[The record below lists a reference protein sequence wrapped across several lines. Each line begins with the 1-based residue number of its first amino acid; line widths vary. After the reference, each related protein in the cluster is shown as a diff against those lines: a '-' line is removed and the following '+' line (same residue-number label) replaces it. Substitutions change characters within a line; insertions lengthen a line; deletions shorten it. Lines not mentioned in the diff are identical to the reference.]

1 MNSKTSLYRDVYKTI
16 PLSAWFILGTVCN
29 VSSQDVSSSNRTSFL
44 SHNVSVGQEV
54 TASKS
59 VMRTEWTPEAVKWQ
73 AKIAGYGQSMPVIQ
87 DSVVFVTSVQG
98 ENKDNYSLEAF
109 SINTG
114 KRIWEVS
121 TKNSHPVASTP
132 MVSRSAP
139 TPVVDEKGIYVFY
152 ESGDMVAVS
161 LDGKLLWQINL
172 QSMYGNLENEFGLS
186 ASPVQTLD
194 SVIVLVDHDGPS
206 YLVAINKADGKEKWR
221 VDRGKRYRSW
231 GSPGIVRVN
240 GIDVVVCS
248 SAGTIDGYDAAT
260 GRQLFTHDEV
270 GGNTAA
276 TPIDLGRHQFLV
288 SSLIRPS
295 DGPSEFALESNLLAE
310 IISTDDEWRLEVK
323 WIAQDARG
331 SFCSPVASEKFCY
344 FISPQGI
351 LYCLDRSSGE
361 ELYHERLACGMC
373 WATPIVHGEYV
384 YLFGKSGQ
392 TMTIKDSGH
401 FEVVADDNRVWTE
414 DDPTILPATGE
425 SKAPESIRDRMKGGT
440 QYGAIAIDSG
450 FLIRRGDQLYFVK

>member
-1 MNSKTSLYRDVYKTI
+1 VNSRISLTRLFCQTL
-16 PLSAWFILGTVCN
+16 PLSAVLLMGAACN
-29 VSSQDVSSSNRTSFL
+29 VYSQDASLSNRTGFL
-44 SHNVSVGQEV
+44 SHNVSHGQEA
-54 TASKS
+54 TESKS
-59 VMRTEWTPEAVKWQ
+59 VLRTEWTPEAVKWQ
-73 AKIAGYGQSMPVIQ
+73 AKVAGYGQSLPVIQ
-87 DSVVFVTSVQG
+87 DSVAFVTSVQG

-109 SINTG
+109 STTTG

-132 MVSRSAP
+132 MVSRAAP
-139 TPVVDEKGIYVFY
+139 SPVVDGHGVYAFY

-161 LDGKLLWQINL
+161 RDGKLLWQIDL
-172 QSMYGNLENEFGLS
+172 QTMYGNFENEFGLS

-240 GIDVVVCS
+240 GVEVVVCS
-248 SAGTIDGYDAAT
+248 STGTIDGYDAAT
-260 GRQLFTHDEV
+260 GKQLFTHDEV

-288 SSLIRPS
+288 SSLIRPA
-295 DGPSEFALESNLLAE
+295 DGPSEFALESNFLAE
-310 IISTDDEWRLEVK
+310 IIPADDQWKLEVK
-323 WIAQDARG
+323 WIAKDARG
-331 SFCSPVASEKFCY
+331 SFCSPVASDKFCY
-344 FISPQGI
+344 FISPQGV

-361 ELYHERLACGMC
+361 EQYHERLACGMC
-373 WATPIVHGEYV
+373 WATPIVHGEHV

-392 TMTIKDSGH
+392 TMTIKDSDR
-401 FEVVADDNRVWTE
+401 FEVVSADNRVWTE
-414 DDPTILPATGE
+414 DDPTIATATGDA
-425 SKAPESIRDRMKGGT
+425 KAPEAIRERMRGGT
-440 QYGAIAIDSG
+440 QYGAVTIDSG
-450 FLIRRGDQLYFVK
+450 FLIRRGDQLYFVE